1 MTALSLLENA
11 GFTGELVMPEDAAYD
26 EARSIFNAM
35 IDRRP
40 AVIARCAKTTDVVAA
55 VNAACESK
63 LPLSVLGGGHAV
75 TGAGLI
81 DDGIC
86 IDLRTLDAI
95 AVDDVARVVRVGG
108 GCRWGAL
115 DAATQEH
122 GLAVT
127 GGRVSTTGVGG
138 LTLGSGSGWLERKF
152 GFACDNLLSCE
163 VVTADGKVVTASNS
177 DNPDLFWAL
186 RGGGGNFGVVTEF
199 TFQLHQVGP
208 MMLAGLLVYP
218 APMAADVAKHWR
230 DFMSTA
236 PNEVASGLAFITAP
250 PLEFV
255 PEPARGQQVLGVV
268 VLYVGD
274 MDEGRQVLTP
284 LLDYGPPAVNLVQPM
299 PYLALQQLIDEA
311 NPPGRLN
318 YWTADFLAELP
329 DKAIDELVE
338 LAARPVSPFTQLLLV
353 AGGGAISEVDDEATA
368 FGQRD
373 APWNVHWL
381 SAWENEA
388 DSEKNIAY
396 TREVAAAL
404 KPWTTGKVYLNY
416 IGEEGSERVASSFGP
431 EKYAR
436 LRQIKKV
443 WDPTNLFSQNQ
454 NIPPAD

>member
-1 MTALSLLENA
+1 MTAQSMLENA
-11 GFTGELVMPEDAAYD
+11 GFAGELLTPGDATYD

-35 IDRRP
+35 VDRRP
-40 AVIARCAKTTDVVAA
+40 SIIARCATTSDVVAA
-55 VNAACESK
+55 VNAARDSK

-86 IDLRTLDAI
+86 IDLRNLDGVT
-95 AVDDVARVVRVGG
+95 VDEVARVAQVGG
-108 GCRWGAL
+108 GCRWGAF

-127 GGRVSTTGVGG
+127 GGRVSSTGVGG

-163 VVTADGKVVTASNS
+163 VVTANGSVVTASNS
-177 DNPDLFWAL
+177 ENADLFWAL

-199 TFQLHQVGP
+199 TFQVHPVGP

-236 PNEVASGLAFITAP
+236 SNEVASGLAFITAP
-250 PLEFV
+250 PLDFV
-255 PEPARGQQVLGVV
+255 PEPARGQPVLGVV

-274 MDEGRQVLTP
+274 IDEGRQVLAP
-284 LLDYGPPAVNLVQPM
+284 LLEYGPPAVNLVQPM
-299 PYLALQQLIDEA
+299 PYVAVQQLIDEA

-353 AGGGAISEVDDEATA
+353 AGGGAIAEVDDNATA

-381 SAWENEA
+381 SAWEDEA
-388 DSEKNIAY
+388 DSERNIAY
-396 TREVAAAL
+396 TREVAAAM